1 MSERPGIML
10 YFSEWIPML
19 KLDDSTLASVLRAAI
34 MYGYA
39 GEVPSFEGINAVMWA
54 MIADKLDRDSA
65 AYEERCRKA
74 RWSRYK
80 GIEEQHGRKP
90 LRYDEWIT
98 EVDQRQPTSRM
109 ADGFDETEPEKEPES
124 EQETKSESES
134 EQETQGDYKGGEPY
148 KPLTEAAFEERRQ
161 EMLSKLGVSW

>member
-80 GIEEQHGRKP
+80 GVEEQHGRKP
-90 LRYDEWIT
+90 LCYYEWIT
-98 EVDQRQPTSRM
+98 EVDQRQPTSTM
-109 ADGFDETEPEKEPES
+109 ADGLDETESKKDKQTKQELKKES
-124 EQETKSESES
+124 
-134 EQETQGDYKGGEPY
+134 QGDARGAELPEPY
-148 KPLTEAAFEERRQ
+148 QPLSEDAFEERRKAA
-161 EMLSKLGVSW
+161 LARLGVDW